1 MFRIPRNARVIA
13 VAIAAMVSTASHA
26 AGEKTTSPKAMG
38 ASAEVQIGLCGAAD
52 HIVRALDLRP
62 RGAPITVWQF
72 DDDALTLLQRGL
84 RLRLR
89 VAVDG
94 SSEYTLK
101 VADQDCARLAPGRV
115 PPGEGKCEYD
125 VYGENAAGAVSI
137 TRPLS
142 AKDTG
147 ELLAGRSAP
156 AQALNRAQAQYLR
169 KVVRLWPLPAGV
181 GKLGPIEVQRY
192 RTRGDIYDVDI
203 SRLPDDQRYAEI
215 SRKVPIADAT
225 RAMGVLKD
233 DLLKAGVAVCG
244 DQSSPAGSK
253 LRALVR

>member
-1 MFRIPRNARVIA
+1 MRSTRRARMFRIPRNARVIA

-115 PPGEGKCEYD
+115 PPRRGQVRIRRLRRERGRRGFDHAPFERERHRRAARRAL
-125 VYGENAAGAVSI
+125 GTGAGAQPRAGAVLAQSGP
-137 TRPLS
+137 TL
-142 AKDTG
+142 A
-147 ELLAGRSAP
+147 LAGRRR
-156 AQALNRAQAQYLR
+156 QARADR
-169 KVVRLWPLPAGV
+169 
-181 GKLGPIEVQRY
+181 
-192 RTRGDIYDVDI
+192 
-203 SRLPDDQRYAEI
+203 
-215 SRKVPIADAT
+215 
-225 RAMGVLKD
+225 
-233 DLLKAGVAVCG
+233 
-244 DQSSPAGSK
+244 SPALSNQGRH
-253 LRALVR
+253 LRRRYLSPSR